1 MGRQHHRGRAK
12 RLDSLRPGAQGTDRS
27 HERDGAAYRQSADA
41 CLDHS
46 GRHAR
51 SSTDGHL
58 RRGAVP
64 GVSWEQLRRRKVG
77 HWAVLYATGAWGFLQ
92 GVGYVTELF
101 GWPTELPR
109 VVAFAL
115 LTGLPAVIVVA
126 WFHGDRGD
134 QRVSGTEL
142 TLVTV
147 LFLLGGGAFW
157 AYQQA
162 GSSVDRAYD
171 EHSQPSPPVEGD
183 SRPVVAVLPFENRND
198 LAEDAHFV
206 DGVHDYVLTQLAK
219 AEALHV
225 VARTSVTK
233 FRGSQETTQQI
244 ATALGATVLVEGAVQ
259 RSGSRVRVTVQLV
272 DGGSALHLW
281 AEHYDL
287 DLSTTNALEV
297 QSELGV
303 AVSEAV
309 KNRLTGNRSDRRV
322 AVSVPTHDVT
332 DGAVVGSV
340 VLP

>member
-1 MGRQHHRGRAK
+1 
-12 RLDSLRPGAQGTDRS
+12 
-27 HERDGAAYRQSADA
+27 
-41 CLDHS
+41 
-46 GRHAR
+46 
-51 SSTDGHL
+51 
-58 RRGAVP
+58 
-64 GVSWEQLRRRKVG
+64 
-77 HWAVLYATGAWGFLQ
+77 VLYATGAWGFLQ

-126 WFHGDRGD
+126 WFHGERGD

-157 AYQQA
+157 AYQQTDN
-162 GSSVDRAYD
+162 SVERAAD
-171 EHSQPSPPVEGD
+171 ENSEPSPSILGD

-198 LAEDAHFV
+198 LPEDAHFV

-219 AEALHV
+219 VEALNV
-225 VARTSVTK
+225 VARTSVSS
-233 FRGSQETTQQI
+233 FRGSKKTTQQI

-259 RSGSRVRVTVQLV
+259 RFGNRVRVTVQLV

-287 DLSTTNALEV
+287 DLSKTNALEV

-303 AVSEAV
+303 AVRDAV
-309 KNRLTGNRSDRRV
+309 TNRLAGNSSDRRV
-322 AVSVPTHDVT
+322 AASVRTYNFN
-332 DGAVVGSV
+332 DGAVAGSV
-340 VLP
+340 ILP

>member
-1 MGRQHHRGRAK
+1 MGKQHHRERAK

-27 HERDGAAYRQSADA
+27 HERDGAAAK
-41 CLDHS
+41 
-46 GRHAR
+46 
-51 SSTDGHL
+51 GHL
-58 RRGAVP
+58 RGGAVP
-64 GVSWEQLRRRKVG
+64 GVSWDQLRRRKVG
-77 HWAVLYATGAWGFLQ
+77 QWAVLYATGAWGFLQ

-126 WFHGDRGD
+126 WFHGDRGE

-162 GSSVDRAYD
+162 GHSVGRASG
-171 EHSQPSPPVEGD
+171 EQSQPRPLVEGD

-198 LAEDAHFV
+198 LPEDAHFV

-219 AEALHV
+219 VEALNV
-225 VARTSVTK
+225 VARTSVTR
-233 FRGSQETTQQI
+233 FRRSEETTQQI

-281 AEHYDL
+281 AEHFDL

-297 QSELGV
+297 QRQLGL

-309 KNRLTGNRSDRRV
+309 KNRLNGNRSDRRA
-322 AVSVPTHDVT
+322 AVSVPTHDGT
-332 DGAVVGSV
+332 DGAELGSV